1 MLQCTYDGVSS
12 IMPSEAYFREQAARY
27 FRIARAKSDPKM
39 AARLEAMAR
48 EFLER
53 AEAVASQ
60 HDVIKVS
67 AAATSPAHGGAPH
80 GARA

>member
-1 MLQCTYDGVSS
+1 MLVYGF
-12 IMPSEAYFREQAARY
+12 IMASEAYFRDQAARY

-53 AEAVASQ
+53 AEAVASE
-60 HDVIKVS
+60 HEVVKVS
-67 AAATSPAHGGAPH
+67 RAAASPSHVDATHR
-80 GARA
+80 ARA

>member
-1 MLQCTYDGVSS
+1 MFLYEA
-12 IMPSEAYFREQAARY
+12 IMTSEAYFRDQAARY

-53 AEAVASQ
+53 AEAVASE
-60 HDVIKVS
+60 HKVVKVS
-67 AAATSPAHGGAPH
+67 SVAASPTRAGTAHR
-80 GARA
+80 ARA